1 MFVDASAIVAIL
13 TEEPDG
19 PALTIVLET
28 TEGPI
33 TSAIAIWVL
42 IDSRER
48 ARALSYDFGSWVFL
62 LPLFV
67 GPYYVFSTRGLRA
80 FALLGKFF
88 SFVWQERLLA

>member
-1 MFVDASAIVAIL
+1 ML
-13 TEEPDG
+13 
-19 PALTIVLET
+19 ALLAEYL
-28 TEGPI
+28 GA
-33 TSAIAIWVL
+33 SAIAIWVL

-80 FALLGKFF
+80 FALLGKF
-88 SFVWQERLLA
+88 LLVCLAGTLVGMIPLLFGPADLTSTI